1 MVSNMDR
8 IENINEK
15 INELNN
21 EINEHIDNLYE
32 HAEKDMDNIIQLLIL
47 NKTVFDENSFRESL
61 KKYLEKYHRILYSSF
76 SNKVFE
82 WSKTENNYTDNAIV
96 NLSSTVNKI
105 EINNFEKEDS
115 ILLKML
121 DHIQLAIHQVEM
133 MELSDNKIEPYLSKS
148 VSAFDKKITDQVKE
162 VNNSIS
168 SQTKKINDLKN
179 SVKKDIEAQKDSLMS
194 QMIAIVAIFV
204 GISFVMFGGM
214 SLINDLFTHVDGQP
228 VPLVELIC
236 LGCLIGIVMIVVMYC
251 FIMFILSITRNKML
265 RAKKIFFKIVLK
277 TCTILGM
284 ASCVMFIIWC
294 CQTFLK

>member
-15 INELNN
+15 INK
-21 EINEHIDNLYE
+21 HIDNLYE

-47 NKTVFDENSFRESL
+47 NKTAFDENSFRESL

-96 NLSSTVNKI
+96 NLSSMVNKI
-105 EINNFEKEDS
+105 EINNFEKEDT

-179 SVKKDIEAQKDSLMS
+179 SVKITLSE
-194 QMIAIVAIFV
+194 IVASIHVPSFSSDFQVPVKFKGSFFSSFFV
-204 GISFVMFGGM
+204 VVVSLDVVLSFG
-214 SLINDLFTHVDGQP
+214 SLFPHAVRD
-228 VPLVELIC
+228 
-236 LGCLIGIVMIVVMYC
+236 
-251 FIMFILSITRNKML
+251 
-265 RAKKIFFKIVLK
+265 RAKAPINTRLNNFFICFSSFLN
-277 TCTILGM
+277 I
-284 ASCVMFIIWC
+284 FII
-294 CQTFLK
+294 

>member
-96 NLSSTVNKI
+96 NLSSMVNKI

-179 SVKKDIEAQKDSLMS
+179 SVKKRYRSTKRFFNVS
-194 QMIAIVAIFV
+194 
-204 GISFVMFGGM
+204 
-214 SLINDLFTHVDGQP
+214 NDCNRGYLCWYF
-228 VPLVELIC
+228 IC
-236 LGCLIGIVMIVVMYC
+236 YVRWNV
-251 FIMFILSITRNKML
+251 TN
-265 RAKKIFFKIVLK
+265 
-277 TCTILGM
+277 
-284 ASCVMFIIWC
+284 
-294 CQTFLK
+294 Q

>member
-96 NLSSTVNKI
+96 NLSSMVNKI

-133 MELSDNKIEPYLSKS
+133 MELAIIKLNLIL
-148 VSAFDKKITDQVKE
+148 ANRFQHL
-162 VNNSIS
+162 
-168 SQTKKINDLKN
+168 TKKLLIKLRKLIILFLLK
-179 SVKKDIEAQKDSLMS
+179 
-194 QMIAIVAIFV
+194 
-204 GISFVMFGGM
+204 
-214 SLINDLFTHVDGQP
+214 
-228 VPLVELIC
+228 
-236 LGCLIGIVMIVVMYC
+236 
-251 FIMFILSITRNKML
+251 
-265 RAKKIFFKIVLK
+265 LK
-277 TCTILGM
+277 R
-284 ASCVMFIIWC
+284 
-294 CQTFLK
+294 